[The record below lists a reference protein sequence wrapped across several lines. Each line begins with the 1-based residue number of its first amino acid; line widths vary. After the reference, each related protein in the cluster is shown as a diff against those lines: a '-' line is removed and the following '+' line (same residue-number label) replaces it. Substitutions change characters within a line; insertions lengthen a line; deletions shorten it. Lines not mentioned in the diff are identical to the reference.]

1 MKYLFIFF
9 LIIVFYSIGFITSD
23 LIDLSFQDHDP
34 TKEDKYLMIEIFME
48 FMIAFLIKSLF
59 ERYHVEIL
67 DPLFKNIGTKTPDY
81 VYTIIPLAFV
91 MGVYQN
97 LKKSGKKV
105 SYLWEKYSNNLKGY
119 DVLFSDPSKDRSKKT
134 VDENNK

>member
-1 MKYLFIFF
+1 MKYIFYIFLIF
-9 LIIVFYSIGFITSD
+9 LIIAFYGIGFITSD

-34 TKEDKYLMIEIFME
+34 VKEDQYLMIEIFME
-48 FMIAFLIKSLF
+48 FFIAFLIKSVF
-59 ERYHVEIL
+59 ERYHIQIL

-105 SYLWEKYSNNLKGY
+105 SYLWEKYSNNFMEY
-119 DVLFSDPSKDRSKKT
+119 VDKK
-134 VDENNK
+134 